1 MPRAL
6 EFDLETARAAIMK
19 VFWTKGYE
27 ATSLSDLEQA
37 TSLVRTS
44 LYNSFGKKPEMFLDS
59 LNLYR
64 ETIENQIESMTQG
77 QGSEALVEVIVAMME
92 GSDKTSQQPAG
103 CLMVMSAT
111 QSMTIE
117 PRHLQIVRDYRQML
131 VSKAKQVL
139 ERDRQKGRL
148 ARYVDPAGAAEFLV
162 CVVWG
167 ALAAQCL
174 SPERNSAAS
183 GAEMLKRTM
192 QNWLNDQ

>member
-1 MPRAL
+1 MPRSL
-6 EFDLETARAAIMK
+6 EFDPETARAAILG

-27 ATSLSDLEQA
+27 ATSLSDLEGA

-59 LNLYR
+59 LKLYH
-64 ETIENQIESMTQG
+64 ETIENQIEALTRG
-77 QGSEALVEVIVAMME
+77 RGSEALIDVISAMME
-92 GSDKTSQQPAG
+92 GSDKTSQEPAG

-111 QSMTIE
+111 QSKTIE

-131 VSKAKQVL
+131 VRRAKQVL
-139 ERDRQKGRL
+139 DWDRQSGRL
-148 ARYVDPAGAAEFLV
+148 ARNVDPESAAEFLV

-174 SPERNSAAS
+174 SEERDAAAD
-183 GAEMLKRTM
+183 GADMLKKTI
-192 QNWLNDQ
+192 QNWLDD